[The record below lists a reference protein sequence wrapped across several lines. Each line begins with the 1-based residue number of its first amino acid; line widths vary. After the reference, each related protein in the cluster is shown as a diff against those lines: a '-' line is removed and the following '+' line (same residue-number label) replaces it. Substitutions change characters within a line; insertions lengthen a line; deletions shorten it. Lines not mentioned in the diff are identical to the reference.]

1 MTMINI
7 KKYVSL
13 FILFTLNTWLV
24 QAQNNDDF
32 KESWKQIEAFDAK
45 GLPKSAQ
52 KLVLDIFNRAIK
64 ADNYPQQIKA
74 AMSLMKYRNQ
84 VEEENKENNI
94 FYLDTLIAQT
104 KAPAK
109 NILQSMQAELFNS
122 YMQNNRYRLYGRT
135 ALEVENSKD
144 IRTWSFKKLHE
155 TTVALYEVSLQPEII
170 LQKEAIENWNPILIE
185 GANTRKIRPSL
196 YDLLAN
202 RALQYFMQAE
212 NYTPEPAYKFVI
224 NDARFLADV
233 QTFIALPISAKD
245 TSSLQLKT
253 LKLFQKLL
261 AFQVSKK
268 NDAALTEVNLDRL
281 EYVYNQA
288 AFPGKMEAYEKSL
301 LAIYKNNKVPELVAG
316 AGYRLANLY
325 FTKGNEYEAA
335 TRTQNRYELKKAA
348 ELALEVYNKY
358 PETDYGKSAYNLYRE
373 ILQPEYSIASEEVV
387 LPNLP
392 FKNLLN
398 YKNTTKLYFK
408 IVKTSKEELAA
419 LEKIQA
425 TDYNAYWKK
434 IGSLKALKT
443 FTLAPPETGDY
454 QRHAVEFKI
463 DALPAGNYLV
473 ISSLN
478 ESFSSTNNILVKQ
491 LIQVSDIAYFTREK
505 DIYVVNR
512 NSGKPLA
519 GATLQTWVQKYNP
532 SLRINEKIKAEKY
545 TANKDG
551 YIKLKSDEKRVNY
564 NYQFL
569 YNNDELFTNN
579 SYYDYYNYY
588 QPQNRKDIKQSFLFM
603 DRAIY
608 RPGQTIFFKGILVS
622 TDSTRKN
629 NKVIANEKV
638 TVTLF
643 DANRQK
649 IKTLKLTSNEYGS
662 FTGNFILP
670 EGLLNGQFS
679 ITEEVTK
686 NSKYFRVEEYK
697 RPKFSVEIKKPSGSY
712 RVNDDITVTG
722 NAKAFA
728 GNVIDGAAVS
738 YRVVRKVHY
747 PIWYGWGR
755 SIWPP
760 MGSSEEMEITNGKT
774 QTDAQGNFEIIF
786 KAIPDEAVAKE
797 NQPIFN
803 YEITA
808 DVTDINGETHSN
820 TQTVSVAYQALQ
832 INVVSPEAIKTD
844 SLQQIK
850 ISSSN
855 INGLFEPASVHLEM
869 FAVTQPTTIY
879 KERYWQIPDTFLMS
893 KKEHDQLFPFDAY
906 SNENEI
912 AAWTVGKKV
921 LETTQKTKEDNSF
934 ILPATK
940 LKAGWYKI
948 IISTKDKYGEA
959 VKAEKF
965 IKITEEQSNN
975 IAKAIS
981 IEVTNENAEPGQ
993 EVTTK
998 IITGFDEIYLVQLL
1012 NRNDKTTQEVKTLL
1026 ENKWLV
1032 TNYSITKDDLG
1043 GFSFNYAFVKHNR
1056 IYSGSETINIP
1067 WKEKDLNIRYEN
1079 FRDKLLPGSEE
1090 KWTIHV
1096 TGDKKDKVAAE
1107 ILLGMYDASLDE
1119 FVPHSWSNLKSLWP
1133 THIANNNWRG
1143 ETFGQTTSASY
1154 YQLQIDHKTIEE
1166 KIYDQLI
1173 NNGWV
1178 LNNWRNYD
1186 EVVVTS
1192 AYQTKRTMRQ
1202 SAEPMMDS
1210 EMSKV
1215 DLNSALAGKVAGLQ
1229 VVTDTVLKN
1238 EEETKVPKINADI
1251 PIRKNLQE
1259 TAFFFPQLQT
1269 DKEGNLSFSFTMP
1282 EALTAWKM
1290 MALAHTKDLASD
1302 YSEKMLVTQKP
1313 LMVQPNAL
1321 RFMREGDQM
1330 EFSAKI
1336 VNLTNEEITGT
1347 AQLELL
1353 DAATNNPVDGYFNNI
1368 FPSQYFTVAAG
1379 ASAVVQ
1385 FPINI
1390 PINFGSALYYR
1401 IKAISKDGQFSDG
1414 EAAALPVLTNRM
1426 LVTETLPL
1434 NMRQTNSKQFTFEK
1448 LLNSANSGSL
1458 TNQSLTVEYSSNPAW
1473 YAVQSL
1479 PYLMEYPYDC
1489 AEQTFNRFYANALA
1503 ENIVSTMPK
1512 IKAVFDK
1519 WNTSDTAALL
1529 SNLQKN
1535 EELKAALLQETPW
1548 VLQAKSEAQQ
1558 KKNIALLFQ
1567 MSRLAKEQAGS
1578 LQKLMAMQNADG
1590 SFPWFKGGPS
1600 DRYITQYIVTGIGRL
1615 KKLGAVTSAQ
1625 MDMLLP
1631 IVNKGM
1637 VYLDEQLKKDYAN
1650 LIKNKA
1656 DLKKDQLSNIAIQ
1669 YLYMRSL
1676 FANQSFYKDTKV
1688 AYDFYFG
1695 QSKKFWLTKGKYLQG
1710 MIAIALQKSNEETT
1724 AKAIMK
1730 SLKENAIVNEEMGM
1744 YWKDFSNRNY
1754 YWYQAPIESQAL
1766 LIEAFTEV
1774 DKNEKTIDDLK
1785 TWLLKQKQTQ
1795 NWQST
1800 KATADAVYALLLG
1813 GSNWLAEEREV
1824 TIQLG
1829 NYKIESKDKKQEA
1842 GTGYFKEII
1851 PANKVQAGMGNIS
1864 VNIKEVGNK
1873 KSTASSWGA
1882 VYWQYFEDLDK
1893 ITSAESPLSLTKK
1906 LFIERNTATG
1916 PVLEAIK
1923 DGEDIK
1929 VGDKIKVRIT
1939 LKSDRDMEYVH
1950 MKDMRASSFEPVNVL
1965 SGFKWQG
1972 GLGYYESTKDASTQF
1987 FFNWLPKG
1995 TYVFEYDLF
2004 ASQKGN
2010 FSNGVTSIQCMYAP
2024 EFSSHSEGIRVKVK

>member
-7 KKYVSL
+7 KKYLSL

-24 QAQNNDDF
+24 QAQNNEDF

-45 GLPKSAQ
+45 GLPKSSQ
-52 KLVLDIFNRAIK
+52 KLVLDIFNQAIK
-64 ADNYPQQIKA
+64 TDNYPQQIKA

-144 IRTWSFKKLHE
+144 IRTWSFKKLNE
-155 TTVALYEVSLQPEII
+155 TTVALYEASLQPETL
-170 LQKEAIENWNPILIE
+170 LQKEAIEKWNPILIK

-202 RALQYFMQAE
+202 RALQYFRQAD
-212 NYTPEPAYKFVI
+212 NYTPEPAYKFII

-233 QTFIALPISAKD
+233 STFIALPIATKD
-245 TSSLQLKT
+245 TASLQLKT

-261 AFQVSKK
+261 ALQVSKK
-268 NDAALTEVNLDRL
+268 NDAALTEINLDRL

-301 LAIYKNNKVPELVAG
+301 LAIYKTNKIPELVAG

-325 FTKGNEYEAA
+325 FTKGNEYEAS
-335 TRTQNRYELKKAA
+335 TRIQNRYELKKAA
-348 ELALEVYNKY
+348 ELALETYNKY
-358 PETDYGKSAYNLYRE
+358 PETDNGKSAYNLYRQ

-387 LPNLP
+387 VPNLP

-398 YKNTTKLYFK
+398 YKNTSKLYFK

-425 TDYNAYWKK
+425 TDYNDYWKK
-434 IGSLKALKT
+434 IASLKALKT

-454 QRHAVEFKI
+454 QRHSVEFKM
-463 DALPAGNYLV
+463 DALAAGNYLV

-478 ESFSSTNNILVKQ
+478 ENFSSTNNILVKQ

-519 GATLQTWVQKYNP
+519 GATLQTWVQKYNA

-564 NYQFL
+564 NYQFQ
-569 YNNDELFTNN
+569 YNNEELFTAD
-579 SYYDYYNYY
+579 SHYDYYNYY
-588 QPQNRKDIKQSFLFM
+588 QPQNRKDIKQSFLFL

-638 TVTLF
+638 TVALF

-649 IKTLKLTSNEYGS
+649 INTLKLTSNEYGS

-670 EGLLNGQFS
+670 EGLLNGQFF

-686 NSKYFRVEEYK
+686 NSKYFSVEEYK
-697 RPKFSVEIKKPSGSY
+697 RPKFSVEIKKPLGSY
-712 RVNDDITVTG
+712 RVNDDVTVTG

-738 YRVVRKVHY
+738 YRVVRKVSY
-747 PIWYGWGR
+747 PMWWSWAR
-755 SIWPP
+755 SFWPP

-774 QTDAQGNFEIIF
+774 QTDAEGNFEIIF
-786 KAIPDEAVAKE
+786 KAIPDETVAKE

-820 TQTVSVAYQALQ
+820 TETVSVAYQALQ
-832 INVVSPEAIKTD
+832 INVVGAGEVKTD

-855 INGLFEPASVHLEM
+855 INGLFEPATVHLEM
-869 FAVTQPTTIY
+869 FAVTQPITIY

-906 SNENEI
+906 SNENEMT
-912 AAWTVGKKV
+912 AWAVGKKV
-921 LETTQKTKEDNSF
+921 LEATQKTKEDNSF
-934 ILPATK
+934 TLPPTK
-940 LKAGWYKI
+940 LKSGWYKI

-981 IEVTNENAEPGQ
+981 IEVSNENAAPGQ
-993 EVTTK
+993 EVSTK
-998 IITGFDEIYLVQLL
+998 ITTAFDQIYLVQLL

-1096 TGDKKDKVAAE
+1096 SGNDKDKVAAE
-1107 ILLGMYDASLDE
+1107 MLLGMYDASLDE
-1119 FVPHSWSNLKSLWP
+1119 FVPQSWGNLKNLWP
-1133 THIANNNWRG
+1133 THYAGVSWKG
-1143 ETFGQTTSASY
+1143 ESFGQTTSVSY
-1154 YQLQIDHKTIEE
+1154 FQLPDDSKSIED
-1166 KIYDQLI
+1166 KIYDQLE
-1173 NNGWV
+1173 NNGWKEIYYYFASY
-1178 LNNWRNYD
+1178 NRRSM
-1186 EVVVTS
+1186 VT
-1192 AYQTKRTMRQ
+1192 A
-1202 SAEPMMDS
+1202 APMMS
-1210 EMSKV
+1210 EDKMAKSEV
-1215 DLNSALAGKVAGLQ
+1215 SLELEGMAAGQ
-1229 VVTDTVLKN
+1229 VVSTDTTSITSDGN
-1238 EEETKVPKINADI
+1238 ENKAPKINAAI
-1251 PIRKNLQE
+1251 PIRTNLQE

-1302 YSEKMLVTQKP
+1302 YNEKMLVTQKP
-1313 LMVQPNAL
+1313 LMVQPNAP
-1321 RFMREGDQM
+1321 RFLREGDQM

-1385 FPINI
+1385 FPISV
-1390 PINFGSALYYR
+1390 PVNFGSALYYR

-1434 NMRQTNSKQFTFEK
+1434 NMRQTNNKQFTFEK

-1503 ENIVSTMPK
+1503 ENMVSTMPK

-1535 EELKAALLQETPW
+1535 EELKSALLQETPW

-1615 KKLGAVTSAQ
+1615 KKLGAVNSAQ

-1637 VYLDEQLKKDYAN
+1637 VYLDEQLKKDYDY

-1676 FANQSFYKDTKV
+1676 FANQSFYKNTKV

-1695 QSKKFWLTKGKYLQG
+1695 QSKSFWLTKGKYLQG
-1710 MIAIALQKSNEETT
+1710 MIAIALQKSNEVAT
-1724 AKAIMK
+1724 AKAILK

-1813 GSNWLAEEREV
+1813 GSNWLTEEKEV
-1824 TIQLG
+1824 SIQLG
-1829 NYKIESKDKKQEA
+1829 NYTIDSKDQKQEA
-1842 GTGYFKEII
+1842 GTGYFKETI
-1851 PANKVQAGMGNIS
+1851 PGNKVQAGMGNIV
-1864 VNIKEVGNK
+1864 VNIKEAENK
-1873 KSTASSWGA
+1873 KSSASSWGA

-1906 LFIERNTATG
+1906 LFKERNTATG
-1916 PVLEAIK
+1916 PVLEALQ

-1965 SGFKWQG
+1965 SGYKWQG